1 MIAELKRRNVLRA
14 AAAYIVVSW
23 LLIQVTETIFPLF
36 GYSDAP
42 ARFLVIFMGICF
54 TPVMIFAWVFEWTP
68 QGFRKDKDIDP
79 AQSIAPYT
87 GKKLDR
93 IIMAM
98 LAIALGYFAFDK
110 FILQPQRNA
119 AQQEQQVAELVEA
132 KEEGRS
138 EALVASFGDH
148 SIAVLPFIDMSIG
161 KDQEYMSD
169 GIAEELLNLL
179 TKIPEL
185 RVISRSSAFAF
196 KGEKI
201 DIPEV
206 GKQLNVAHVLEGSVR
221 KAGNQIRITT
231 QLIHARSDT
240 HVWSETYD
248 RTLENIFAIQDEIA
262 GKVVEQLKIQLLSDA
277 PQTTRVDPAAYA
289 MFLQGHH
296 LRLERTP
303 ESLEQAKE
311 LFEQALELDSSFVA
325 AWVEL
330 AGLYATQAND
340 GLIPIKNGYSISKGL
355 IDKAL
360 ALDPEYAT
368 AWSTRGYISNVYD
381 GDVKA
386 SAEYQSHALRLEPGN
401 TNTLRRAAALL
412 TTLGRIDEAITL
424 LEFAMARD
432 PLRLSGH
439 SSLSLYYGFAG
450 RVDDAIAS
458 LRTALLLDPNY
469 GNARYQMAMALLAK
483 GQQEDAL
490 LTIEEQKSTWR
501 MVGLAMIYHDMG
513 QTEKA
518 DSLLNELIEEHQ
530 QGWAYNI
537 ATIFAYRDE
546 SDKAFEWLDK
556 AVEYKDGGLTEVHNE
571 PLFSNIHNDPRWIT
585 FLESHGKSPEQLA
598 AIEFNVM
605 LPD

>member
-98 LAIALGYFAFDK
+98 LAIALGCFAFDK

-240 HVWSETYD
+240 HIWSETYD
-248 RTLENIFAIQDEIA
+248 RELENIFAIQDEIA
-262 GKVVEQLKIQLLSDA
+262 GKVVEQLKIQLLKDSPKSA
-277 PQTTRVDPAAYA
+277 QVDPAAYA
-289 MFLQGHH
+289 MFLQARY
-296 LRLERTP
+296 LRRERTP
-303 ESLEQAKE
+303 ESLEQAKGLLE
-311 LFEQALELDSSFVA
+311 RALELDPL
-325 AWVEL
+325 WPP
-330 AGLYATQAND
+330 GLRWQAYM
-340 GLIPIKNGYSISKGL
+340 L
-355 IDKAL
+355 
-360 ALDPEYAT
+360 
-368 AWSTRGYISNVYD
+368 
-381 GDVKA
+381 
-386 SAEYQSHALRLEPGN
+386 
-401 TNTLRRAAALL
+401 LRR
-412 TTLGRIDEAITL
+412 TLG
-424 LEFAMARD
+424 
-432 PLRLSGH
+432 
-439 SSLSLYYGFAG
+439 
-450 RVDDAIAS
+450 
-458 LRTALLLDPNY
+458 
-469 GNARYQMAMALLAK
+469 
-483 GQQEDAL
+483 
-490 LTIEEQKSTWR
+490 
-501 MVGLAMIYHDMG
+501 
-513 QTEKA
+513 
-518 DSLLNELIEEHQ
+518 
-530 QGWAYNI
+530 
-537 ATIFAYRDE
+537 
-546 SDKAFEWLDK
+546 
-556 AVEYKDGGLTEVHNE
+556 
-571 PLFSNIHNDPRWIT
+571 
-585 FLESHGKSPEQLA
+585 
-598 AIEFNVM
+598 
-605 LPD
+605 